1 MGEYGGAVGEGGFTG
16 LLLLLLLFG
25 SGVDEIRELSEVLI
39 VRAGILDCCCA
50 GCGVDTA
57 QVELSL

>member
-16 LLLLLLLFG
+16 LLLLFG
-25 SGVDEIRELSEVLI
+25 SGVDESRELSEVLI
-39 VRAGILDCCCA
+39 MRAGILDCCCA
-50 GCGVDTA
+50 GCGVDTE